1 MAQGSISP
9 LSLEAGAGLLNNTGI
24 GVGSALT
31 ANIAAYTSTTTISK
45 LLTIQTLAAASSLT
59 TATKNSLTTMGA
71 STCPALGDSVPTA
84 YVNTAYPIPP
94 VSGAKLIPANVLLTT
109 TVASVGASYLGAGD
123 VGKFCQ
129 AYFSSSGYISL
140 VNPVILSAANANTN
154 YLGPTFA
161 GMDSL
166 ISGSL
171 ADINL
176 AFPTFGQDLENLGF
190 TLNLANLPAMGS
202 PSGLLQALSI
212 AGNMPGGTT
221 PAVRDALLAVGLTPD
236 EITDLVTD
244 NQQNNQQSLFNP
256 NGLLPNDFDA
266 LQKRAYPALCNVTGA
281 DLQQVLDILDCV
293 TPNITQMC
301 ELLNPV
307 KILPNSY
314 LSLTIPNPAG
324 PVPLLVYTPTGQI
337 SDTVDRVVNTG
348 ALAPVGCDELAKI
361 VPPANA
367 VGSKA
372 MLIAFQQVKGID
384 TMTLPN
390 LAAALKN

>member
-31 ANIAAYTSTTTISK
+31 ANIAAYTSTATISK

-109 TVASVGASYLGAGD
+109 TVVNVGTSYLGSGD

-166 ISGSL
+166 ITGDL
-171 ADINL
+171 AQVNL
-176 AFPTFGQDLENLGF
+176 AYPTFGQDLEDLGF

-202 PSGLLQALSI
+202 PAGLLQALSI

-221 PAVRDALLAVGLTPD
+221 PAVRNALLAAGLTPD

-244 NQQNNQQSLFNP
+244 NQQSLFNP
-256 NGLLPNDFDA
+256 NGLLPNDFNA

-281 DLQQVLDILDCV
+281 DLQQVLDILDVV

-324 PVPLLVYTPTGQI
+324 PIPLLVYTPTGQVT
-337 SDTVDRVVNTG
+337 DTVDRVVNTG

-372 MLIAFQQVKGID
+372 MLIALQQVKGIEA
-384 TMTLPN
+384 MTLPK
-390 LAAALKN
+390 LAEALLN

>member
-1 MAQGSISP
+1 
-9 LSLEAGAGLLNNTGI
+9 
-24 GVGSALT
+24 
-31 ANIAAYTSTTTISK
+31 
-45 LLTIQTLAAASSLT
+45 
-59 TATKNSLTTMGA
+59 
-71 STCPALGDSVPTA
+71 
-84 YVNTAYPIPP
+84 
-94 VSGAKLIPANVLLTT
+94 LIPANTLLTT
-109 TVASVGASYLGAGD
+109 TVTNIAASYLGAGD

-140 VNPVILSAANANTN
+140 VNPVIISAANANTN

-161 GMDSL
+161 GMGSL
-166 ISGSL
+166 ITGDL
-171 ADINL
+171 AQINI
-176 AFPTFGQDLENLGF
+176 AYPTFGQDLEDLGF

-221 PAVRDALLAVGLTPD
+221 PAVRDALLAAGLTPD
-236 EITDLVTD
+236 EITDLV
-244 NQQNNQQSLFNP
+244 NNNQQSLFNP

-266 LQKRAYPALCNVTGA
+266 LQKRAYPALCTVTGA
-281 DLQQVLDILDCV
+281 DLLEVLEILEVV
-293 TPNITQMC
+293 TANITQMC

-307 KILPNSY
+307 KILPRSY
-314 LSLTIPNPAG
+314 PSLTIPNPAG
-324 PVPLLVYTPTGQI
+324 PVPLLVYTPTGQVNG
-337 SDTVDRVVNTG
+337 SVDTVVNSG

-372 MLIAFQQVKGID
+372 MLIALQQIKGIES
-384 TMTLPN
+384 MTLPQ

>member
-94 VSGAKLIPANVLLTT
+94 ISGAKLIPANVLLTT
-109 TVASVGASYLGAGD
+109 TVASVGASYLGSGD

-140 VNPVILSAANANTN
+140 VNPVIISAANANTN

-161 GMDSL
+161 GMGSL
-166 ISGSL
+166 ITGDL
-171 ADINL
+171 AQVNL
-176 AFPTFGQDLENLGF
+176 AYPTFGQDLEDLGF

-202 PSGLLQALSI
+202 PAGLLQALSI

-221 PAVRDALLAVGLTPD
+221 PAVRDALLAAGLTPD

-244 NQQNNQQSLFNP
+244 NQQSLFNP
-256 NGLLPNDFDA
+256 NGLLPNDFNA

-281 DLQQVLDILDCV
+281 DLQQVLDILEVV

-324 PVPLLVYTPTGQI
+324 PIPLLVYTPTGQI
-337 SDTVDRVVNTG
+337 NGAVDTVVNTG

-372 MLIAFQQVKGID
+372 MLIAFQQIKGIEG
-384 TMTLPN
+384 MTLPR
-390 LAAALKN
+390 LAEALKN

>member
-24 GVGSALT
+24 GVSSALT
-31 ANIAAYTSTTTISK
+31 ANIAAYTSTPTITK
-45 LLTIQTLAAASSLT
+45 LFEVLTLAGTANIS
-59 TATKNSLTTMGA
+59 TATLNSLKTMGA

-94 VSGAKLIPANVLLTT
+94 VSGAKLIPANTLLTT
-109 TVASVGASYLGAGD
+109 TVASVAASYLGSGD

-140 VNPVILSAANANTN
+140 VNPVIISAANANTN

-161 GMDSL
+161 GMGSL
-166 ISGSL
+166 ITGDL
-171 ADINL
+171 AQVNL
-176 AFPTFGQDLENLGF
+176 AYPTFGQDLEDLGF

-202 PSGLLQALSI
+202 PAGLLQALSI

-221 PAVRDALLAVGLTPD
+221 PAVRDALLAAGLTPD

-244 NQQNNQQSLFNP
+244 NQQSLFNP
-256 NGLLPNDFDA
+256 DGLLPNDFNA

-281 DLQQVLDILDCV
+281 DLLQVLDILDCV

-324 PVPLLVYTPTGQI
+324 PIPLLVYTPTGQVNG
-337 SDTVDRVVNTG
+337 TVDTVVNTG

-372 MLIAFQQVKGID
+372 MLIAFQQIKGIEG
-384 TMTLPN
+384 MTLPK
-390 LAAALKN
+390 LAEALKN

>member
-24 GVGSALT
+24 GVGATLT
-31 ANIAAYTSTTTISK
+31 ANIAAYTSTATISK

-109 TVASVGASYLGAGD
+109 TVVNVGASYLGSGD

-166 ISGSL
+166 ITGDL
-171 ADINL
+171 AQVNL
-176 AFPTFGQDLENLGF
+176 AFPVFGQDLEDLGF

-202 PSGLLQALSI
+202 PAGLLQALSI

-221 PAVRDALLAVGLTPD
+221 PAVRNALLAAGLTPD

-244 NQQNNQQSLFNP
+244 NQQSLFNP
-256 NGLLPNDFDA
+256 NGLLPNDFNA

-324 PVPLLVYTPTGQI
+324 PVPLLVYTPTGQV

-372 MLIAFQQVKGID
+372 MLIALQQVKGIED
-384 TMTLPN
+384 MTLPK
-390 LAAALKN
+390 LAEALLN

>member
-1 MAQGSISP
+1 MTQGSISP
-9 LSLEAGAGLLNNTGI
+9 LSLEAGAGLLNNIGI

-31 ANIAAYTSTTTISK
+31 ANIAAYTSTATISK
-45 LLTIQTLAAASSLT
+45 LLAIQTLAAASSLT

-84 YVNTAYPIPP
+84 YINTAYPIPP

-109 TVASVGASYLGAGD
+109 TVVNVASSYLGSGD

-140 VNPVILSAANANTN
+140 VNPVIISAANANTN

-166 ISGSL
+166 VTGDL
-171 ADINL
+171 AQVNL
-176 AFPTFGQDLENLGF
+176 AYPTFGQDLEDLGF

-202 PSGLLQALSI
+202 PAGLLQALSI

-244 NQQNNQQSLFNP
+244 NQQSLFNP
-256 NGLLPNDFDA
+256 DGLAVNDFNA

-281 DLQQVLDILDCV
+281 DLLQVLDILECV

-314 LSLTIPNPAG
+314 LSLTIPNPVG
-324 PVPLLVYTPTGQI
+324 PIPLLVYTPTGQI
-337 SDTVDRVVNTG
+337 NGPVDAIVNNG
-348 ALAPVGCDELAKI
+348 VLAPVGCDELAKI

-372 MLIAFQQVKGID
+372 MLVALQQIKGIEG
-384 TMTLPN
+384 MTLPK

>member
-24 GVGSALT
+24 GVGSTLT
-31 ANIAAYTSTTTISK
+31 ANITAYISTPTINK
-45 LLTIQTLAAASSLT
+45 LLDVLLLASTANISAGTL
-59 TATKNSLTTMGA
+59 NSLKTMGA
-71 STCPALGDSVPTA
+71 ATCPALGDSVPTA
-84 YVNTAYPIPP
+84 YIDTPYPTPP
-94 VSGAKLIPANVLLTT
+94 VGGAKLIPANTLLTT
-109 TVASVGASYLGAGD
+109 TVTNIAASYLGAGD

-140 VNPVILSAANANTN
+140 VNPVIISAANANTN

-161 GMDSL
+161 GMGSL
-166 ISGSL
+166 ITGDL
-171 ADINL
+171 AQINI
-176 AFPTFGQDLENLGF
+176 AYPTFGQDLEDLGF

-221 PAVRDALLAVGLTPD
+221 PAVRDALLAAGLTPD
-236 EITDLVTD
+236 EITDLV
-244 NQQNNQQSLFNP
+244 NNNQQSLFNP

-266 LQKRAYPALCNVTGA
+266 LQKRAYPALCTVTGA
-281 DLQQVLDILDCV
+281 DLLEVLEILEVV
-293 TPNITQMC
+293 TANITQMC

-307 KILPNSY
+307 KILPRSY
-314 LSLTIPNPAG
+314 PSLTIPNPAG
-324 PVPLLVYTPTGQI
+324 PVPLLVYTPTGQVNG
-337 SDTVDRVVNTG
+337 SVDTVVNSG

-372 MLIAFQQVKGID
+372 MLIALQQIKGIES
-384 TMTLPN
+384 MTLPQ

>member
-24 GVGSALT
+24 GVSSTLT
-31 ANIAAYTSTTTISK
+31 ANITAYTSTPTITK
-45 LLTIQTLAAASSLT
+45 LLEVLTLAGTANIS
-59 TATKNSLTTMGA
+59 TATLNSLKSMGA

-94 VSGAKLIPANVLLTT
+94 TSGAKLIPANTLLST
-109 TVASVGASYLGAGD
+109 TVTNVAASYLGSGD

-140 VNPVILSAANANTN
+140 VNPVIISAANANTN

-161 GMDSL
+161 GMGSL
-166 ISGSL
+166 ITGDL
-171 ADINL
+171 AQVNL
-176 AFPTFGQDLENLGF
+176 AYPTFGQDLEDLGF
-190 TLNLANLPAMGS
+190 TLNLANLPAIGS

-221 PAVRDALLAVGLTPD
+221 PAVRDALLAAGLTPD
-236 EITDLVTD
+236 EITDLV
-244 NQQNNQQSLFNP
+244 NNNQQSLFNP

-281 DLQQVLDILDCV
+281 DLLQVLDILDCV

-307 KILPNSY
+307 KILPRSY
-314 LSLTIPNPAG
+314 PSLTIPNPSG
-324 PVPLLVYTPTGQI
+324 PIPLLVYTPSGQI
-337 SDTVDRVVNTG
+337 NGSVDTVVNSG

-367 VGSKA
+367 VGSKSIQLA
-372 MLIAFQQVKGID
+372 LQQIKGIEGL
-384 TMTLPN
+384 TLPK